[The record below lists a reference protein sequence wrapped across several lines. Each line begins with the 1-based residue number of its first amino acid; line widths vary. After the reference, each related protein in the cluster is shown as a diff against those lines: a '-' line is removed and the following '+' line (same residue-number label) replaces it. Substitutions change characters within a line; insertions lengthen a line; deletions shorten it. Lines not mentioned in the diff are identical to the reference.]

1 MYGTILHGFELYR
14 ERNAKFNFDNIDD
27 DSIFK
32 PMIWLYFDFL
42 CLFLHSNDGKKN
54 RGNYFLQ
61 TYRIHF
67 VFPILFKM
75 AHCQFDHYFYRTS
88 WFSARRREIIVTQF
102 HCKIFVMRFVDSR
115 IQVSGMYARIHWRV
129 TWLMYCILEITRELL
144 FERMC
149 CDKFFISP
157 LRARLYRACCD

>member
-1 MYGTILHGFELYR
+1 MASNYIEREMRNLILIISMMIRYL
-14 ERNAKFNFDNIDD
+14 NPWFDYILT
-27 DSIFK
+27 F
-32 PMIWLYFDFL
+32 
-42 CLFLHSNDGKKN
+42 
-54 RGNYFLQ
+54 
-61 TYRIHF
+61 F
-67 VFPILFKM
+67 VFFRIVMTERKIE
-75 AHCQFDHYFYRTS
+75 AIIFYRHIEYISYSRFCLKWHIVNLIIIFIVRDTS

-149 CDKFFISP
+149 CNKFFISP